1 MEKGICYVVG
11 AGECDKLLLQA
22 GREDYIIAVDGGYEK
37 LRGSR
42 IDLVVGDFDSL
53 SYVPEHPHV
62 VRLKPEKDD
71 TDMMIALKRGLE
83 RGYRIFH
90 IYGGCGGRFDHTLAN
105 IQCLAYLAKK
115 HARGF
120 LIGCRHT
127 VTLIENDSIEFP
139 KERTGYVSVFS
150 YGETARGVTIK
161 GLKYTLTD
169 ARLIDR
175 EPLGVSNEF
184 VGTPSLIRVREGRL
198 LVVYETQ

>member
-1 MEKGICYVVG
+1 M
-11 AGECDKLLLQA
+11 
-22 GREDYIIAVDGGYEK
+22 
-37 LRGSR
+37 
-42 IDLVVGDFDSL
+42 
-53 SYVPEHPHV
+53 

-83 RGYRIFH
+83 TGYRIFH

-105 IQCLAYLAKK
+105 IQCLAYLAQN
-115 HARGF
+115 HARGY
-120 LIGCRHT
+120 LIGKKHT
-127 VTLIENDSIEFP
+127 VTLIENERIEFP

-169 ARLIDR
+169 AYLTDR
-175 EPLGVSNEF
+175 VPLGVSNEF